1 MTDMSPC
8 RLCAAPFPPVIVRI
22 VGAPTLPA
30 LPEFE
35 DKWPNFLDSPLSPL
49 PHPSRSA
56 KKQYYR
62 LFPHQRAMPPT
73 PPSSPRRLKPVS
85 SDITAYDL
93 HALSSISP
101 MEQLFL
107 VTPSSDTSS
116 LSDPSIHS
124 PSDEDDDYDTSGF
137 PSWHN
142 SYDFLATPS
151 ASPTELSPLYRCNS
165 PSKFAFDISSMP
177 PPPIPPRS
185 PSLNSGDTTKSSR
198 HPAPRPQAGPPLHFA
213 APRRAPPL
221 VAPAFRH
228 RATPPL
234 PPLSRPG
241 FAPPATI
248 PPLHP
253 SSYSTN
259 TSPLSLSLPPSP
271 LARAV
276 PLPTSP
282 VLAEKSVFDHEEEGV
297 KGLKGVK
304 ARFHKHGAASGAQ
317 GGRRKSAGEVVKGIF
332 GGWSEKGGRGGKG
345 T

>member
-8 RLCAAPFPPVIVRI
+8 RLCAAPFAPVIVRI
-22 VGAPTLPA
+22 VDAPALPA
-30 LPEFE
+30 LPEFEE
-35 DKWPNFLDSPLSPL
+35 DKWPNFLDSPLPPI

-73 PPSSPRRLKPVS
+73 PPSSPRHFKPVT
-85 SDITAYDL
+85 SDSTIPAYDL
-93 HALSSISP
+93 HALSPLSP

-124 PSDEDDDYDTSGF
+124 PSDEDDDYDASGF

-142 SYDFLATPS
+142 SYNFPATPS
-151 ASPTELSPLYRCNS
+151 ASPIELSPLYRCNS
-165 PSKFAFDISSMP
+165 PSKFAFDISAMP

-185 PSLNSGDTTKSSR
+185 SSRNSHHTTKSPR
-198 HPAPRPQAGPPLHFA
+198 QRPQAGPPLHFA

-228 RATPPL
+228 HATPPL
-234 PPLSRPG
+234 PPPG
-241 FAPPATI
+241 FAPQGTI
-248 PPLHP
+248 QPLHP

-259 TSPLSLSLPPSP
+259 ASPLSPSLPPSP
-271 LARAV
+271 LARSV

-282 VLAEKSVFDHEEEGV
+282 VLAERSVFDYEEEGAR
-297 KGLKGVK
+297 GLKGVK
-304 ARFHKHGAASGAQ
+304 ARFHKHSASSGAQ

>member
-1 MTDMSPC
+1 MSPC

-22 VGAPTLPA
+22 VDAPALPA
-30 LPEFE
+30 VPEFE
-35 DKWPNFLDSPLSPL
+35 DKWPNFLDSPLPPI

-73 PPSSPRRLKPVS
+73 PPSSPRHFKPVR
-85 SDITAYDL
+85 SDSTTPAHDL
-93 HALSSISP
+93 HALSPLSP

-124 PSDEDDDYDTSGF
+124 DEDDYDASGF

-142 SYDFLATPS
+142 SYDFPATPS
-151 ASPTELSPLYRCNS
+151 AT
-165 PSKFAFDISSMP
+165 P
-177 PPPIPPRS
+177 PPNSHWTSPPWGPHQSPRAPHRETLS
-185 PSLNSGDTTKSSR
+185 TPPSL
-198 HPAPRPQAGPPLHFA
+198 PANVPKLDHLSTSLDRVVQ
-213 APRRAPPL
+213 RAH

-228 RATPPL
+228 HATPPL
-234 PPLSRPG
+234 PPPG
-241 FAPPATI
+241 FAPQGTI
-248 PPLHP
+248 QPLHP
-253 SSYSTN
+253 STYSTN
-259 TSPLSLSLPPSP
+259 TGPLSPSLPPSP

-276 PLPTSP
+276 PMPTSP
-282 VLAEKSVFDHEEEGV
+282 VLTERSVFDYEEEGGKV
-297 KGLKGVK
+297 LKGVK
-304 ARFHKHGAASGAQ
+304 ARFHKHSASSGAQ

>member
-1 MTDMSPC
+1 MSPC

-22 VGAPTLPA
+22 VDAPALPA

-35 DKWPNFLDSPLSPL
+35 DKWPNFLDSPLPPL

-62 LFPHQRAMPPT
+62 LFPHQRVMPPT

-85 SDITAYDL
+85 SDSTITAYDL
-93 HALSSISP
+93 HALSHIS
-101 MEQLFL
+101 QLFL

-124 PSDEDDDYDTSGF
+124 PSDEDDDYDASGF

-142 SYDFLATPS
+142 SYDFPATPS

-165 PSKFAFDISSMP
+165 PSKFAFDISSMA

-185 PSLNSGDTTKSSR
+185 SSRNSGHTTKSPR
-198 HPAPRPQAGPPLHFA
+198 QRPQAGPPLHFA

-221 VAPAFRH
+221 VAPAFKH
-228 RATPPL
+228 HATPPL
-234 PPLSRPG
+234 PPPSRSG
-241 FAPPATI
+241 FAPQATI
-248 PPLHP
+248 QPLHP

-259 TSPLSLSLPPSP
+259 TSPLSPSLPPSP
-271 LARAV
+271 LAPAV

-282 VLAEKSVFDHEEEGV
+282 VLAEKSVFDHEDEGV
-297 KGLKGVK
+297 KGLKGVT
-304 ARFHKHGAASGAQ
+304 ARFHKHSVSSGAQ

-332 GGWSEKGGRGGKG
+332 GGWSEKSGRGGKG